1 MRSTRKT
8 QTADRTLWALGL
20 GIAAGGA
27 AALAWQFA
35 TRVLTP
41 AEQPESDV
49 EVLSIQASPESPSG
63 LRVWLSGPDV
73 DLVGS
78 YSFIFDTVDR
88 HSQDRAGH
96 ARLGPVME
104 RVGAGRKARVARDVV
119 SVERGDLRVG
129 ARGRITGWWYTEPE
143 QLGYPTRLVSVPM
156 PNGVSWGWLIEPE
169 HAIPGRWSVHVHG
182 RGALPH
188 ETLRGVESFAE
199 AGVTSLVIAYRND
212 SGAPIGVSGRYGL
225 GLSEQED
232 VDAAIGW
239 TRTQGA
245 KRVTVVGWSMGGTA
259 AVIAAGLGR
268 NRDLVDAMVLDSPA
282 LDWPQLLRHQAKL
295 AHLPT
300 WIAELGVLM
309 LRAGWVRGAI
319 AGVRGTDITALTA
332 RRLASLIRVPTL
344 IHASAGDSF
353 VPWEGS
359 LKVAQLRSGFVRL
372 HPSRGEHVKLWNAD
386 TVGWKHE
393 TAKFLAELAEHPN
406 PAKSD
411 HG

>member
-1 MRSTRKT
+1 MRSRRRT
-8 QTADRTLWALGL
+8 QSPDRALWGLGL
-20 GIAAGGA
+20 GIVAGGA

-41 AEQPESDV
+41 AEHPEDDV
-49 EVLSIQASPESPSG
+49 EVLSLQASAESPSG
-63 LRVWLSGPDV
+63 MRVWLTGPDT
-73 DLVGS
+73 DLEGS
-78 YSFIFDTVDR
+78 YSFIFDAVDR
-88 HSQDRAGH
+88 QTQDLAGH
-96 ARLGPVME
+96 ARLGPVLE
-104 RVGAGRKARVARDVV
+104 RAGTGRKARVVRDVL

-129 ARGRITGWWYTEPE
+129 ARGRITGWWYTDPE
-143 QLGYPTRLVSVPM
+143 QLGYPTRLVAVPM
-156 PNGVSWGWLIEPE
+156 PNGVSWGWLIEPKNS
-169 HAIPGRWSVHVHG
+169 IPGRWAVHVHG

-188 ETLRGVESFAE
+188 EALRGVESFAE
-199 AGVTSLVIAYRND
+199 AGITSLVIAYRND
-212 SGAPIGVSGRYGL
+212 SGAPVGLGGRYGL

-245 KRVTVVGWSMGGTA
+245 ERVTVVGWSMGGTA

-282 LDWPQLLRHQAKL
+282 LDWPELLRHQAKL
-295 AHLPT
+295 AYLPA

-319 AGVRGTDITALTA
+319 PGVRGTDVTALTA

-353 VPWEGS
+353 VPWQGS
-359 LKVAQLRSGFVRL
+359 LKVAQLRSGLVRL

-386 TVGWKHE
+386 TAGWKRE
-393 TAKFLAELAEHPN
+393 TANFLAELATDESH
-406 PAKSD
+406 
-411 HG
+411 